1 MASIFDVKAL
11 LKERRQMSV
20 KDVSYH
26 FRIPE
31 GLAEM
36 MLERLADK
44 GVAKLMPVLPSGCGL
59 QPLHGP
65 GKPRLSMVRARL
77 IFPIRVS
84 TA

>member
-26 FRIPE
+26 FHIPE

-44 GVAKLMPVLPSGCGL
+44 GVAKLMPVLPSGCGTTCS
-59 QPLHGP
+59 HCTGP
-65 GKPRLSMVRARL
+65 ASPVYRWSA
-77 IFPIRVS
+77 PD
-84 TA
+84 

>member
-11 LKERRQMSV
+11 IKERRQVSV

-31 GLAEM
+31 GLTEM

-44 GVAKLMPVLPSGCGL
+44 GVVKLMPVLPGGCGGTCS
-59 QPLHGP
+59 HCTGP
-65 GKPRLSMVRARL
+65 ASPTYRWCA
-77 IFPIRVS
+77 PD
-84 TA
+84 

>member
-44 GVAKLMPVLPSGCGL
+44 GVAKLMPVLPSGCGATCS
-59 QPLHGP
+59 HCTGP
-65 GKPRLSMVRARL
+65 ASPVYRWSA
-77 IFPIRVS
+77 S
-84 TA
+84 D